1 MAVIRVVKN
10 KNYTSMSN
18 YHLKDMRLSLKA
30 KGLLSV
36 ILSLPENWDYSVHG
50 LSYICKEGTDA
61 IREAI
66 RELERGGYVFR
77 SRKRNE
83 KGQLKNAEYVI
94 YEEPQERPVEMDDE
108 GSEPMETA
116 PMLDSPMHETPAS
129 ENPALVTPTLEKQMR
144 ENPTQLNIYKTN
156 TLPQKEKNKKVRN
169 ESNPY
174 PSNPDP
180 IKPAR
185 AEAQRPF
192 NLVEQMRGI
201 VHIHIS
207 YDVMVEEFDREQ
219 LDEIVSI
226 MVEVLCSGNPTYNI
240 SGEVYPA
247 ELVKERMCAIN
258 SSHIQYIFGCMKD
271 TGSDIRNIKRY
282 LLAALF
288 NAPAT
293 MSNYYDAKV
302 RHDFGL

>member
-50 LSYICKEGTDA
+50 LSYICKEGQDA

-66 RELERGGYVFR
+66 RELENAGYVFR
-77 SRKRNE
+77 SRNRNK

-94 YEEPQERPVEMDDE
+94 YEEPQDRPAEADE
-108 GSEPMETA
+108 ESAQPKETVPMQET
-116 PMLDSPMHETPAS
+116 PMHETPVLD
-129 ENPALVTPTLEKQMR
+129 NPALVMPALEKQMQ

-169 ESNPY
+169 EPNPY

-201 VHIHIS
+201 VRNHIS

-258 SSHIQYIFGCMKD
+258 SSHIQYIFRCMKD

-293 MSNYYDAKV
+293 ISNYYDAKV

>member
-36 ILSLPENWDYSVHG
+36 ILSLPDNWDYSVHG

-66 RELERGGYVFR
+66 RELEHAGYMFR
-77 SRKRNE
+77 SRKRNK

-94 YEEPQERPVEMDDE
+94 YEEPQDRPAETDEEESSLPMD
-108 GSEPMETA
+108 SA
-116 PMLDSPMHETPAS
+116 PVQDVPMHETPAS
-129 ENPALVTPTLEKQMR
+129 ENPTLVMPTWERQMR

-180 IKPAR
+180 IKPAW
-185 AEAQRPF
+185 AEAQRPI
-192 NLVEQMRGI
+192 NLVEQMRAI
-201 VHIHIS
+201 VHNHIS
-207 YDVMVEEFDREQ
+207 YDAMAEEYDRDK

-226 MVEVLCSGNPTYNI
+226 MVEVLCSGKPTYNI
-240 SGEVYPA
+240 SGEVSRRS
-247 ELVKERMCAIN
+247 L
-258 SSHIQYIFGCMKD
+258 
-271 TGSDIRNIKRY
+271 
-282 LLAALF
+282 
-288 NAPAT
+288 
-293 MSNYYDAKV
+293 
-302 RHDFGL
+302 